1 MVEMLFG
8 SVPLA
13 GEFPVSS
20 AGIFASSV
28 DSEPLSRRVAGKGL
42 RVFVVDDEKLVAD
55 SLAEIL
61 RRFSY
66 NAVAFYSGE
75 SAIESAREQCP
86 DVVLSDVIMPRLN
99 GVETVLKIRELCPHT
114 RILLLSGN
122 AATADLLRAAR
133 AHGQE
138 FELLPKPIHPDELL
152 RKLV

>member
-1 MVEMLFG
+1 
-8 SVPLA
+8 
-13 GEFPVSS
+13 
-20 AGIFASSV
+20 
-28 DSEPLSRRVAGKGL
+28 
-42 RVFVVDDEKLVAD
+42 VVDDEKLVAD

-61 RRFSY
+61 RRFNY
-66 NAVAFYSGE
+66 EAVAFYSGE

-99 GVETVLKIRELCPHT
+99 GVETVMKIRELCPHT

-133 AHGQE
+133 AQGQE